1 MPPVAE
7 RVLWDGCLFCLNPR
21 HPGPC
26 AKPKAGDAGG
36 GRKPRKSRGGGG
48 DGGDGGAETGGKPAE
63 GEAALAAAP
72 IAMPDLDGGGARGFD
87 TLPPD
92 EAHALRYF
100 RGEGYRKVTPALYRG
115 KASPDVQKRIDSL
128 DSAMNRSHIQSDVVT
143 HRGVTDIRKLV
154 GAKAAGGDLTGAQFT
169 DKAFLSTSADQKI
182 AKHFAVKGRL
192 TGDTRPTVFRYTVPK
207 GTKAITLSGS
217 KHESELLL
225 SRGLTFRVAKD
236 HGVKDDGIRYLD
248 LEVVT

>member
-26 AKPKAGDAGG
+26 AKPKVGDTGQA
-36 GRKPRKSRGGGG
+36 KKSRKSRDSGGH
-48 DGGDGGAETGGKPAE
+48 ETGGGKPAE

-72 IAMPDLDGGGARGFD
+72 VAMPDLDGGGSRGFD

-115 KASPDVQKRIDSL
+115 RASPDVQSRIDSL
-128 DSAMNRSHIQSDVVT
+128 DSAMNRSQLQSDVIT

-154 GAKAAGGDLTGAQFT
+154 GAKAAAGDLTGAQFT
-169 DKAFLSTSADQKI
+169 DKAFLSSSADQKI
-182 AKHFAVKGRL
+182 AKHFAVRGRL
-192 TGDTRPTVFRYTVPK
+192 AGNTQPTVFRYTVPK
-207 GTKAITLSGS
+207 GTKAITLSGT

-225 SRGLTFRVAKD
+225 SRGLTFRITKD
-236 HGVKDDGIRYLD
+236 HGVKDDGIRYMD